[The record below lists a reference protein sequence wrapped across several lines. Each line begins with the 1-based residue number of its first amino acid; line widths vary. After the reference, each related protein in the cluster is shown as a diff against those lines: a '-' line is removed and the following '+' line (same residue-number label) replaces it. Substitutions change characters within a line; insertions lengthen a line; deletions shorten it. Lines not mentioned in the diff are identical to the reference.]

1 MQQRKVQVH
10 SRYLLL
16 PIADN
21 EGLTGSVNRKQT
33 LSIYANDCLVQEI
46 ELCLSA
52 SPRCWSPI
60 YLADYQNMELT
71 VCLEGGDE
79 TLIDLIECSDE
90 MKDTE
95 AFFCRE
101 AKPIV
106 HITPMR
112 GYMNDPNGLFYFN
125 GRYHFFAQL
134 NPFGFS
140 PGNTC
145 WMHAV
150 STDLMHWQELAY
162 ALLPDESGLMY
173 SGSGVVDHHNA
184 SGLGVDG
191 NPPIFLFYTAAG
203 SKNRWSQSRAFEVG
217 AAVSLDGGILF
228 RKLSQ
233 NPLVGHIAFMNRD
246 PKVVYCPEE
255 NVWVMAL
262 YLDNS
267 RYQLL
272 LSEDLLDWQKTQTIE
287 IPGSAECPDLFC
299 LPLDGDKSRMKWVL
313 WGSPDNYLIGQLKQ
327 GSFTQEGPVVK
338 GPSRQIISAHSDL
351 MCGTGSYAAQTYF
364 GLPEGRVVQQAWVQ
378 TITQKA
384 PFVSCAGIPNE
395 LKLISTPGGPR
406 LSILPVKEVDS
417 VTDSRYTIRN
427 RGLED
432 LNRIPREAF
441 AECMD
446 ITITLRYTQDHPL
459 ALSVRGILIVYDPRR
474 DMLLLP
480 NGMFHLN
487 TKQGELSLRILTDR
501 CSLELYTLDGLFNTT
516 VATVLDPAKT
526 EFRVIT
532 TDIPVGADIEIRKI
546 IP

>member
-1 MQQRKVQVH
+1 MQQRKVQVN
-10 SRYLLL
+10 SLYLLL

-21 EGLTGSVNRKQT
+21 EGPAGSAQRMQT
-33 LSIYANDCLVQEI
+33 LSIYANDCLSQEI

-52 SPRCWSPI
+52 APRCWSPL
-60 YLADYQNMELT
+60 YLANYQQMELT

-90 MKDTE
+90 MKD
-95 AFFCRE
+95 ADALYCKD
-101 AKPIV
+101 AKPIM
-106 HITPMR
+106 HITPLR
-112 GYMNDPNGLFYFN
+112 GFMNDPNGLLYFN

-134 NPFGFS
+134 NPYGFS
-140 PGNTC
+140 AGNTC

-173 SGSGVVDHHNA
+173 SGSGAVDHYNA
-184 SGLGVDG
+184 SGLGIDE

-203 SKNRWSQSRAFEVG
+203 SKTRWSQGRAFEIG
-217 AAVSLDGGILF
+217 AAVSLDGGMHF
-228 RKLSQ
+228 CKLSQ

-255 NVWVMAL
+255 NAWVMAL

-272 LSEDLLDWQKTQTIE
+272 FSGNLLDWRKTQIIE

-299 LPLDGDKSRMKWVL
+299 LPLDGDKSKMKWVL
-313 WGSPDNYLIGQLKQ
+313 WGSTDNYLIGHLKE
-327 GSFTQEGPVVK
+327 GVFTQEGPVVK
-338 GPSRQIISAHSDL
+338 GPSRQKVSAHSDL
-351 MCGTGSYAAQTYF
+351 MCSAGSYAAQTYF

-378 TITQKA
+378 TITKKV
-384 PFVSCAGIPNE
+384 PFVSCASIPNE
-395 LKLISTPGGPR
+395 LNLISTPDGPR
-406 LSILPVKEVDS
+406 LSILPVKEVDC
-417 VTDSRYTIRN
+417 VTDSKFSIRN

-432 LNRIPREAF
+432 LCRIPREAF
-441 AECMD
+441 SECMD
-446 ITITLRYTQDHPL
+446 ITITLRYLQDHPL

-480 NGMFHLN
+480 NGMFHLK
-487 TKQGELSLRILTDR
+487 TKHGELGLRILTDR

-526 EFRVIT
+526 EVRVISM
-532 TDIPVGADIEIRKI
+532 DIPVGADIEIRKI